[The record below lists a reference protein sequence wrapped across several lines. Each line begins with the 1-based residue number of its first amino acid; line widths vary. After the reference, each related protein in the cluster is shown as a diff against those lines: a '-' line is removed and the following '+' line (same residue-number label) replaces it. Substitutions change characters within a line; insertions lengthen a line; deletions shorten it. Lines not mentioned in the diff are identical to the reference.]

1 MSSRQ
6 VAVHQI
12 NEMTG
17 PNFACMNGL
26 QLGAVC
32 RGISGSSPNRDD
44 RNDLVRT
51 NRFAEHSTT

>member
-32 RGISGSSPNRDD
+32 
-44 RNDLVRT
+44 
-51 NRFAEHSTT
+51 